1 MVVKLDTTQKYNSY
15 DKLVDEDEK
24 VKVRPKQS
32 LGLLTNNN
40 EYWFLTEGGLYEVLM
55 QSRKP
60 IAKAFKKEVKQKN
73 KRFKEGVDVID
84 LKGAYDTSTLIN
96 LGYAKQ
102 ILMNLNLELIF

>member
-24 VKVRPKQS
+24 VIHTICVSGQRREMW
-32 LGLLTNNN
+32 LLT
-40 EYWFLTEGGLYEVLM
+40 EDGLYEVLM

-60 IAKAFKKEVKQKN
+60 IAKAFKKEVKQN
-73 KRFKEGVDVID
+73 IKRFKEGVDFID